1 MKIAWPTVRTL
12 TSTSNV
18 ARMRRAL
25 AVVAAVI
32 MIALA
37 TLVRSWR
44 SNEGAG
50 PGPTASADAPAT
62 IVCVTELRKVC
73 DQLKAGRP
81 WLTVVVEDAGRT
93 YTTITAAAFDPVAA
107 KLDAWIVPEPWPTMV
122 DEARQRRGASPIFAD
137 GRKPLARSP
146 LVIAVWN
153 DRYAALERRC
163 GAEPGWRCIGEVAGR
178 PWAEVDA
185 SATWGGEVKPGIALP
200 PTSAEGLLIAGQA
213 SAAYFGRSDIAT
225 NDFDEEFRRWFEQLA
240 DAATSASAN
249 GAGRPPLDQML
260 SIGRATYDLAGTTE
274 ASAAA
279 ISTGRDSANIRIIY
293 PSPSAT
299 ADIVPAVFTSSA
311 SASRLTAA
319 LTSSEVG
326 GIFANAG
333 WRVNDQSLPP
343 TNGLPR
349 SGVLEDLRTRWQETT
364 R

>member
-1 MKIAWPTVRTL
+1 M
-12 TSTSNV
+12 
-18 ARMRRAL
+18 
-25 AVVAAVI
+25 VAAVV

-37 TLVRSWR
+37 TVVRSWR
-44 SNEGAG
+44 SNDGAG
-50 PGPTASADAPAT
+50 SDAPVAADAPAT

-73 DQLKAGRP
+73 EQLKAGRP

-93 YTTITAAAFDPVAA
+93 YATVTAADFDPVAA
-107 KLDAWIVPEPWPTMV
+107 KVDAWLAPEPWPTMV
-122 DEARQRRGASPIFAD
+122 DEARQRRGASPVFAD

-146 LVIAVWN
+146 LVIAIWN

-178 PWAEVDA
+178 PWADVDA
-185 SATWGGEVKPGIALP
+185 GATWGGEVKPGIAPP
-200 PTSAEGLLIAGQA
+200 PTSAEGLLVAGQA

-225 NDFDEEFRRWFEQLA
+225 NDFDDDFRRWFEQLA
-240 DAATSASAN
+240 DAATSAGAN

-260 SIGRATYDLAGTTE
+260 SIGRATFDLAGTTE

-279 ISTGRDSANIRIIY
+279 IRTGRDSGNIRILY

-299 ADIVPAVFTSSA
+299 ADLVAAVFTSSA
-311 SASRLTAA
+311 SASRLSTALA
-319 LTSSEVG
+319 SPEVG
-326 GIFANAG
+326 AFLTTAG

-343 TNGLPR
+343 SNGLPR
-349 SGVLEDLRTRWQETT
+349 SGVLEDLRTRWQEST